1 MFCDGVNL
9 SMLASLSF
17 YQYLYACKIYDSIY
31 SNNFFLFA
39 SSNSLMGFGAV
50 AGIGL
55 LYFTDWRLILQYVPV
70 VKRKFKEDS

>member
-1 MFCDGVNL
+1 ML
-9 SMLASLSF
+9 SSPPVDVKMILMRLKGLIGPKYIQQLQNA
-17 YQYLYACKIYDSIY
+17 
-31 SNNFFLFA
+31 
-39 SSNSLMGFGAV
+39 SNSLMGFGAV